1 MADRLGGCSGL
12 PPEEQVHVVYT
23 ILRNV
28 LSSSQ
33 PLQGG
38 WAGAA
43 AWWQRS
49 QGGLREQVCRRLC
62 IQLDHAADPCKV
74 YNTVSALP
82 PLHLLEQPASPAS
95 RGHFRSAA

>member
-1 MADRLGGCSGL
+1 MAGRLGRHSNL
-12 PPEEQVHVVYT
+12 SPEEQVHVGRT
-23 ILRNV
+23 IPGSV

-62 IQLDHAADPCKV
+62 IQLEHAADPCKV
-74 YNTVSALP
+74 YNTVSA
-82 PLHLLEQPASPAS
+82 SPAS
-95 RGHFRSAA
+95 REFFRSAA